1 MRVAVPRPF
10 TVESIEQLR
19 ADVLGLVRNVARI
32 RDGLDPNYEKLRAA
46 IRAWRAGFFDRVYQ
60 DLDLTGAVRSRLTD
74 GRLPTTDAEHDAE
87 KAAHDAWKKRVGSGT
102 WDLYIT
108 LGSFPFPKDW
118 EAEKT
123 RWAEKVRRA
132 ARKAWSVLGTLL
144 DWAGAITEDVRT
156 VEDARVEGFAV
167 RMVGFEDDDY
177 DNQAV
182 GALRAGLRRYTQN
195 AKRWCPALLT
205 RPLPIQYRFDCRV
218 GLGGRYEQT
227 YVVLCASTEPGR
239 LAQYLA
245 HEMGHHLYRTVLSGP
260 AVEYW
265 AQACLADLHDLDL
278 REVRDVWAHHA
289 DLSVLELV
297 DALEDQEP
305 ALSLQLAGAVLGFNQ
320 HAGRPSWTTLDGLD
334 AYLAQPD
341 ATPTLAVPAHPVT
354 AYGTKDAEETFCEVL
369 GLLIGYG
376 PRAVDPVV
384 RALFDTVTNQM
395 VKKARTACFDAGSV
409 RTAVVPTGLWYHGRQ
424 HKDITTRTRSPHG
437 GPAHEVPIFLSPS
450 KKFAALY
457 AHNHGYVYT
466 VRPRVTRTFDSED
479 LRVPSAKYVD
489 DRDEYTVEGQK
500 LFDAVVAGDIFPL
513 EGEDDNGVDYLK
525 AILKMNYDTMEHGA
539 MVSWLKKNGYDSFYV
554 TGDGEKNLAV
564 LDPNKLEIVEVE
576 PIGESGFRDPVKDA
590 RAVDVKKASTSE
602 SGVMHDHPPCR
613 TAARPMKESAILAL
627 MAKMRKR
634 QGTFRGAELK
644 QVLEYLGWTVSEKVA
659 WRHLRAYAG
668 KDADDPDTYSAADL
682 RHVEA
687 VRDDY
692 LAHQVDELPDPT
704 TLKLND
710 RIYLDVGPVTERE
723 GSYGKTYS
731 FTYQGWQVATDVVLT
746 GPGGHTW
753 TAPMSL
759 ATWMAEYP
767 NGPCLKWL
775 YGETPFLQQVSDR
788 LGLPTYEA
796 EKADRT
802 RARTRDN
809 TGTCPACFRNQKMTP
824 GSLHGSDRTRPG
836 MVLHGYMRPGLG
848 YVVGNCFGQGWPPF
862 ELSSEGTVAW
872 VARLHDHVHAVEV
885 SIANLESGK
894 VEVLI
899 DREKPVKKTDVPEHE
914 WNRILHARLDKL
926 RHELKSVERTID
938 DLDKAIKSWTLAPLP
953 GTKPKLSF
961 RLNLDTRTATDDPIG
976 SYTLRDEGDFI
987 IHHSPQVES
996 TIVDDIVAKTHKA
1009 IEQCRSA
1016 GLPIVDKLHI
1026 ELRRVGGAS
1035 NTLAHY
1041 STGSNPPTIVITS
1054 KSYKRPDLVSTIIHE
1069 LGHYIHDKVVPGGK
1083 KNIEIQSRYL
1093 WALGEVQAPRPRKGV
1108 AFEFQYRGGL
1118 LNYSPS
1124 NKPYLMTGEIIGK
1137 GRGKNLRVM
1146 ILKYPSE
1153 ILDDPKL
1160 GPAFRGTDD
1169 KPKNRPVVELDLDSL
1184 LYKGKQVEKSDRSYE
1199 GHQDDWIPTAY
1210 SKKNSNEWFAEL
1222 VTTLVLGHLPEVPS
1236 SWLLS
1241 VIKTGEARMA
1251 GHKIQFRL
1259 NLDTRDAGTHIVAM
1273 KKYDTGVRCTTPEG
1287 ARAFIDEL
1295 SLRFYGRPGGFKEE
1309 LADLLKG
1316 EPVWFDFEHYLAET
1330 AANVAVEC
1338 PEPGV
1343 RSILVQHGED
1353 TPEAW
1358 TKKYSWTKNQKT
1370 AMDEAKPPG
1379 PYTIDARFP
1388 KLINGSDDDGRDI
1401 RDATGKVLGT
1411 LSRKVEWVDVGH
1423 ASARYSAKVTGYVVT
1438 DWWADEAETTYP
1450 TLALAMQAARAAFP
1464 GLTVAK

>member
-32 RDGLDPNYEKLRAA
+32 RDGLDPDYEKLRSA

-87 KAAHDAWKKRVGSGT
+87 KAAHDTWKKRVGSGT

-108 LGSFPFPKDW
+108 LGSFPFRKDW
-118 EAEKT
+118 KAEKD

-132 ARKAWSVLGTLL
+132 ARKAWKVLGSLL
-144 DWAGAITEDVRT
+144 DWAGDGGVAEDVRA
-156 VEDARVEGFAV
+156 VEDARIEGMAV
-167 RMVGFEDDDY
+167 RVVGFEETEY

-182 GALRAGLRRYTQN
+182 GALRAGLRRYRAN
-195 AKRWCPALLT
+195 ASRWCPALLA

-218 GLGGRYEQT
+218 GLGGRYEAT
-227 YVVLCASTEPGR
+227 HVVLCASTEPGR

-278 REVRDVWAHHA
+278 HDVRAVWAHHA
-289 DLSVLELV
+289 DLSVLELIE
-297 DALEDQEP
+297 ALEDTEP

-320 HAGRPSWTTLDGLD
+320 HAGRPSWTTLPALD
-334 AYLAQPD
+334 AYLEDPEAK
-341 ATPTLAVPAHPVT
+341 TTLTVPAHPVT

-369 GLLIGYG
+369 GLLIGHG
-376 PRAVDPVV
+376 PRAVDPAV
-384 RALFDTVTNQM
+384 RALFDTVTNQL

-450 KKFAALY
+450 KKFATLY
-457 AHNHGYVYT
+457 AHNLGYVYT

-500 LFDAVVAGDIFPL
+500 LFDAVVAGDIFPM
-513 EGEDDNGVDYLK
+513 EGEDDNGVDYIK

-564 LDPNKLEIVEVE
+564 FDPNKLEIVEVE

-634 QGTFRGAELK
+634 QGTFRGQELK

-710 RIYLDVGPVTERE
+710 RVYLDVGPVTERE

-809 TGTCPACFRNQKMTP
+809 TGTCPVCFRNQKMTP

-899 DREKPVKKTDVPEHE
+899 DREKPVKKVDVPEHE

-926 RHELKSVERTID
+926 RYELKSTERAID
-938 DLDKAIKSWTLAPLP
+938 ELDKQIKSWTLAPLP
-953 GTKPKLSF
+953 GTKQKLSF
-961 RLNLDTRTATDDPIG
+961 RLNLDDRDGTHYVATTRR
-976 SYTLRDEGDFI
+976 L
-987 IHHSPQVES
+987 
-996 TIVDDIVAKTHKA
+996 
-1009 IEQCRSA
+1009 
-1016 GLPIVDKLHI
+1016 
-1026 ELRRVGGAS
+1026 
-1035 NTLAHY
+1035 
-1041 STGSNPPTIVITS
+1041 
-1054 KSYKRPDLVSTIIHE
+1054 
-1069 LGHYIHDKVVPGGK
+1069 
-1083 KNIEIQSRYL
+1083 
-1093 WALGEVQAPRPRKGV
+1093 
-1108 AFEFQYRGGL
+1108 
-1118 LNYSPS
+1118 
-1124 NKPYLMTGEIIGK
+1124 
-1137 GRGKNLRVM
+1137 GKNV
-1146 ILKYPSE
+1146 
-1153 ILDDPKL
+1153 
-1160 GPAFRGTDD
+1160 
-1169 KPKNRPVVELDLDSL
+1169 
-1184 LYKGKQVEKSDRSYE
+1184 
-1199 GHQDDWIPTAY
+1199 
-1210 SKKNSNEWFAEL
+1210 
-1222 VTTLVLGHLPEVPS
+1222 
-1236 SWLLS
+1236 S
-1241 VIKTGEARMA
+1241 VGIKATNAKA
-1251 GHKIQFRL
+1251 
-1259 NLDTRDAGTHIVAM
+1259 
-1273 KKYDTGVRCTTPEG
+1273 
-1287 ARAFIDEL
+1287 ARAFIRAL
-1295 SLRFYGRPGGFKEE
+1295 SISYYGRPDGLNDDLKRLLRGEE
-1309 LADLLKG
+1309 
-1316 EPVWFDFEHYLAET
+1316 VWYEYDMAEA
-1330 AANVAVEC
+1330 AANASAEC
-1338 PEPGV
+1338 P
-1343 RSILVQHGED
+1343 VQGIVFQEYTYGTVD
-1353 TPEAW
+1353 NRVSRT
-1358 TKKYSWTKNQKT
+1358 YIV
-1370 AMDEAKPPG
+1370 AMDAKPPG

-1411 LSRKVEWVDVGH
+1411 LARRVEWVDVGH
-1423 ASARYSAKVTGYVVT
+1423 ASARYSARVTGYVVT
-1438 DWWADEAETTYP
+1438 DWWADESETTYP
-1450 TLALAMQAARAAFP
+1450 TLAEAMKAARAAFP
-1464 GLTVAK
+1464 GLTVAKV